1 MAPIVYR
8 CGGCGYVLHVFERVG
23 PRYGPPTPSE
33 VIARY
38 GGRCPRCGR
47 RLRKPGIGD
56 VEVYAGA
63 RTRPRGRGGRRR
75 MVSVRVP
82 EELARELEKIAVGE
96 GRSVGELVR
105 EAVALYLASSL
116 A

>member
-38 GGRCPRCGR
+38 GGRCPKCGR
-47 RLRKPGIGD
+47 RLRRPSIGD
-56 VEVYAGA
+56 IEVYAGA
-63 RTRPRGRGGRRR
+63 GTRPRGRGGRRR

-105 EAVALYLASSL
+105 EAVALYLSSL